1 MKRTVN
7 HHKPRNNSS
16 GEMEVPHNRRQENKR
31 ARMAEKY
38 GAVAVL
44 LEEEIEE
51 HEEEYDRDDE
61 PAT

>member
-1 MKRTVN
+1 LKRTVK
-7 HHKPRNNSS
+7 HQTPKNNSS
-16 GEMEVPHNRRQENKR
+16 REMEVPHNRRQENKR

-38 GAVAVL
+38 GAVTVL

-51 HEEEYDRDDE
+51 DEEEYDRDDE